1 MGERMIEDPPLLT
14 VRRSFSRPSAA
25 QLAAFA
31 GTPTGFVADAMNGR
45 GALDHRIKP
54 IGRTPAVFAGGAIT
68 CHAGPADN
76 LALFGALANG
86 VPGDIMVCAT
96 DGFAATA
103 VTGDLLLGMAR
114 NRGLSGFVTDG
125 MVRDV
130 AGIEAVGLPCFA
142 AGVTPNSPARNGPG
156 TVGLPVVI
164 GGVAV
169 ASGDIVIGDADGVV
183 VVPLDLADT
192 VIARLV
198 AVRAAEA
205 DLDAKVR
212 AGLQLPGFI
221 TSMIAAGRFKEI
233 D

>member
-1 MGERMIEDPPLLT
+1 
-14 VRRSFSRPSAA
+14 
-25 QLAAFA
+25 
-31 GTPTGFVADAMNGR
+31 
-45 GALDHRIKP
+45 
-54 IGRTPAVFAGGAIT
+54 
-68 CHAGPADN
+68 
-76 LALFGALANG
+76 
-86 VPGDIMVCAT
+86 
-96 DGFAATA
+96 

-114 NRGLSGFVTDG
+114 NRGLAGFVTDG

-130 AGIEAVGLPCFA
+130 AGIESVGLPCFA

-183 VVPLDLADT
+183 VVPLAQVDG
-192 VIARLV
+192 VIARLA

-221 TSMIAAGRFKEI
+221 TAMIAAGRFK
-233 D
+233 DVD